1 MLPAIKHFIARLAD
15 KLPDTKLVIIGN
27 CDIKSEITEA
37 LALAAERAG
46 ATYVGLSGIDK
57 VNGHP
62 TELGMEQ
69 IKDQILASV

>member
-1 MLPAIKHFIARLAD
+1 MS
-15 KLPDTKLVIIGN
+15 DTKLVIIGN
-27 CDIKSEITEA
+27 CDIKSEVTSA
-37 LALAAERAG
+37 LALAASRAG
-46 ATYVGLSGIDK
+46 ASYVGLSCVDK